1 MVRKHR
7 RTNAPVKSILQ
18 NPSANGVTNGV
29 TITRFGILK
38 NIQVWILYECM
49 ALGHKRENEASNK
62 MDDERNL
69 SSSTIMIKRRGS

>member
-7 RTNAPVKSILQ
+7 RTNVPVKSILQ
-18 NPSANGVTNGV
+18 NPSANGV

-38 NIQVWILYECM
+38 NIQVYILYECM